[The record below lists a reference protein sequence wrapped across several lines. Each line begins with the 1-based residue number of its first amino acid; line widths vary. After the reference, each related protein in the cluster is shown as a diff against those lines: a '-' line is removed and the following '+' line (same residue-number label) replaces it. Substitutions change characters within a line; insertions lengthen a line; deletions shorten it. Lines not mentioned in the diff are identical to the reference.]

1 MQHDTSKSE
10 KDSAM
15 GGSRDEI
22 NGSKEK
28 STFIERITRARG
40 NGGK

>member
-1 MQHDTSKSE
+1 
-10 KDSAM
+10 M

-28 STFIERITRARG
+28 STFIERITRERG